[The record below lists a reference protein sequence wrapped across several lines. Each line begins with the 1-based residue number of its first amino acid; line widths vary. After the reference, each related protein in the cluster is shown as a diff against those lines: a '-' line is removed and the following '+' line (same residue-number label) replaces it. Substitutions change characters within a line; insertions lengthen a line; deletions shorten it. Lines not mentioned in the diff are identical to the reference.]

1 MTKEPKELCNG
12 FLFLRTG
19 DKVDSP
25 LVAYTL
31 NLESV
36 NIDCLE
42 EEFEEKIEALKN
54 GKDVTIKLVCNKA
67 EVVSPERIIEYACG
81 KQKQPEIVTCEDAIS
96 RQQMLEKI
104 RTMQT
109 YKLAFGDDMIL
120 IDKAQVQ
127 TELMMLP
134 SAQPEPCE
142 DAVSKEAVL
151 SMIDT
156 YMNKSVELH
165 YLPTSDGIKKLIS
178 ILPSIQPDIIRCKD
192 CAYCDSDVVDA
203 PYGMTKKI
211 FWCDRLYAGANEN
224 LIVEPDDFCSWAEKR
239 AVTE

>member
-1 MTKEPKELCNG
+1 MTKEPKELYNG

-81 KQKQPEIVTCEDAIS
+81 EQKQPEIVTCEECKYWDTEWESTDKRYHYCWMNDAF
-96 RQQMLEKI
+96 E
-104 RTMQT
+104 
-109 YKLAFGDDMIL
+109 
-120 IDKAQVQ
+120 
-127 TELMMLP
+127 E
-134 SAQPEPCE
+134 
-142 DAVSKEAVL
+142 
-151 SMIDT
+151 
-156 YMNKSVELH
+156 
-165 YLPTSDGIKKLIS
+165 SD
-178 ILPSIQPDIIRCKD
+178 
-192 CAYCDSDVVDA
+192 
-203 PYGMTKKI
+203 
-211 FWCDRLYAGANEN
+211 FWCKNGERKGKNDALN
-224 LIVEPDDFCSWAEKR
+224 
-239 AVTE
+239 